1 RERIGSTGGLA
12 PSFGSRT
19 PRGRSVRPVARRRA
33 PTESTDRG
41 FVSRGSGRPQE
52 IPAPPMVGQ
61 RGNGGGGGPATRAN
75 CRAGARGNDGSG
87 RRRSC
92 RRYSGANRGRS
103 PPCPSAPA
111 SEISAHL

>member
-75 CRAGARGNDGSG
+75 RRAGARGN
-87 RRRSC
+87 
-92 RRYSGANRGRS
+92 GRS
-103 PPCPSAPA
+103 GWWRHRARESGPNTRHP
-111 SEISAHL
+111 